1 MLHWII
7 VSGSG
12 NLFISDRDF
21 ESNIGHLG
29 VYINESA

>member
-7 VSGSG
+7 VSGSE

-21 ESNIGHLG
+21 ESNSGHLG
-29 VYINESA
+29 V